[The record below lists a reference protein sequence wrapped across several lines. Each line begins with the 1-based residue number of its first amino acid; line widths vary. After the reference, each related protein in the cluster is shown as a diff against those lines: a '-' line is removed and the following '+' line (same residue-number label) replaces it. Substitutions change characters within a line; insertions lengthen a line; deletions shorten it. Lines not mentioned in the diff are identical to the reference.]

1 MIVTWIKHW
10 LITILMKVL
19 MINTFIRALQPV
31 QQNSL
36 LSLDS

>member
-19 MINTFIRALQPV
+19 MINTFIRALAV
-31 QQNSL
+31 TYAAEFFIVIR
-36 LSLDS
+36 